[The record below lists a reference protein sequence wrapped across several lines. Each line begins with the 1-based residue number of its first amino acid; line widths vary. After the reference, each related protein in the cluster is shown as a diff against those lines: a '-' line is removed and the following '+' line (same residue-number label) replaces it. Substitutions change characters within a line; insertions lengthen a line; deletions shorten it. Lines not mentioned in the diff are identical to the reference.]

1 MASFDIVSVCERKDT
16 FFDFSKIGQA
26 IGRAT
31 GLPYAVC
38 KPSKDTDQTAVHST
52 VTPTAAK
59 SLTVDDS
66 SEVDENQVSFLSEG
80 VDIETSY

>member
-1 MASFDIVSVCERKDT
+1 
-16 FFDFSKIGQA
+16 
-26 IGRAT
+26 
-31 GLPYAVC
+31 VC

-66 SEVDENQVSFLSEG
+66 SEVDENQVSFLLRG
-80 VDIETSY
+80 VNFETSYWRQPYPFSLQNGTQRMAPDGDLQDYTIMN